1 MLPGY
6 PTAVRT
12 QQTGVLYPAG
22 ILLQILMDR
31 RQLLLAGQPATR
43 FS

>member
-12 QQTGVLYPAG
+12 QQTGVLYAG
-22 ILLQILMDR
+22 ILLQIWMDR
-31 RQLLLAGQPATR
+31 RQLLLAGQACDEI
-43 FS
+43 